1 MPKYVIEREIPK
13 VGNWTMERLKKASK
27 TSCNAIVELGPD
39 IQWHHSFVTGDRLYC
54 VYDAANEEI
63 IRKHSRISGIP
74 LNRISEVIHV
84 ISPETAD
91 D

>member
-13 VGNWTMERLKKASK
+13 VGEWTAERLKEASK
-27 TSCNAIVELGPD
+27 TSCDTIVELGPD
-39 IQWHHSFVTGDRLYC
+39 IQWHHSFVTADKLYC
-54 VYDAANEEI
+54 VYEAANKEI

-84 ISPETAD
+84 LSPESAHD
-91 D
+91 